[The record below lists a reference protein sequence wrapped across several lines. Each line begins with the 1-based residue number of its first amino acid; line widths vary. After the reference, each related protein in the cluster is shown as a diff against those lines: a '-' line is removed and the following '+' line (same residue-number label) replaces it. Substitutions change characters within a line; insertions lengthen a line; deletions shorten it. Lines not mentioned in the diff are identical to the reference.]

1 MKMKNNLALAAIVS
15 ILLGSTSAAYADQL
29 VDQYNAYIGQ
39 DDLYNSNGE
48 RLTQPWQIIRQDR
61 ANFHKFGINQRGDED
76 DGFFDS
82 VDNRAAAERMIR
94 DGAMTR
100 AARALLLD
108 GDVMINVK
116 IFEGPDGDYLTI
128 TVD

>member
-1 MKMKNNLALAAIVS
+1 MKNNLALAAIVS